1 MARTLIL
8 GGARSGKS
16 RLAQTLAEKTA
27 KERARKPVMIV
38 TAEALDAEMSDRIAR
53 HRNDRGR
60 AWRVVE
66 APLALVQAIDDLSA
80 QDVAVVDC
88 LTLWLS
94 NLLMRD
100 AALEAAGAALMES
113 LIRSPAEIILVSNE
127 VGFGIVPD
135 NALAR
140 RFRDEAGRLHQTIA
154 ATAETVLLVVA
165 GQKLV
170 LKSP

>member
-1 MARTLIL
+1 
-8 GGARSGKS
+8 
-16 RLAQTLAEKTA
+16 LAEKTA

>member
-27 KERARKPVMIV
+27 RERARKPVMIV